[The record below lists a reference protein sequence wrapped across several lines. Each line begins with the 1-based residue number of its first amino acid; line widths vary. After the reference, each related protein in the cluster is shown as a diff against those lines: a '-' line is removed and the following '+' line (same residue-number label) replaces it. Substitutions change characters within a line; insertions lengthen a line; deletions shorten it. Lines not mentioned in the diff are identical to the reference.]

1 MESIALKPNR
11 RRPKLPLRYGEE
23 GSFFGVPTSSRTNS
37 GRGRR
42 IEEGRGGEDCTD
54 IGGVPEGGG
63 RRRSPPA
70 EAEAEAEMDGRWRW
84 AEDGDIVGI

>member
-1 MESIALKPNR
+1 MESIAPKPNR
-11 RRPKLPLRYGEE
+11 RRPKLPLRDEEE

-42 IEEGRGGEDCTD
+42 IEEGRGGEDGTD
-54 IGGVPEGGG
+54 IGGVSEGGG

-70 EAEAEAEMDGRWRW
+70 AAEAGMDGRWRW
-84 AEDGDIVGI
+84 EEDGDIVGI